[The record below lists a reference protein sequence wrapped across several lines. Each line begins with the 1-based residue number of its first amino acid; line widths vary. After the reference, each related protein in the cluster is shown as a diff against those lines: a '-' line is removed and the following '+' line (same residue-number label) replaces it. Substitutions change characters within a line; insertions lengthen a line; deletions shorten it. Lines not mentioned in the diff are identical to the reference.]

1 MRRSPH
7 VSCLQIYFTVCIYR
21 VHKKNLGKK
30 SFFLFF
36 KGRGGYLSSIAT
48 AREQWTTSS
57 KRAQESFSAC
67 WDWEASRCT
76 MGYLE
81 LGPGRRRIRRG
92 LQEGLRVGPLGHTT
106 STITPC
112 GLGARAMCRRCMA
125 VFRKDGTHKEKLTI
139 CKNNTDSAP
148 RLYKPPP
155 LVSERNGPHC
165 TYRFLCAGGGTGSSG
180 CRRAWAGERCDLGGG
195 VSGAGWRS
203 GCAWGTPILQFTLAA
218 FA

>member
-112 GLGARAMCRRCMA
+112 GLGAKAICRRCMA
-125 VFRKDGTHKEKLTI
+125 VVLIHGCQETI
-139 CKNNTDSAP
+139 CEECAEHTDSAP

-155 LVSERNGPHC
+155 LVLERNGPHC
-165 TYRFLCAGGGTGSSG
+165 TYGGSLSAGRTG
-180 CRRAWAGERCDLGGG
+180 CRCAWAGERCDLGGG
-195 VSGAGWRS
+195 ESVAGCRRD
-203 GCAWGTPILQFTLAA
+203 CKWGLWDKPIRQNQLSALA
-218 FA
+218 